1 MPPFDA
7 LRPDRSTDPDDY
19 QALPRPV
26 AAMAKPFPSGFEIA
40 PHEHARDQLLYAVA
54 GVMRIETETEAWI
67 VPPDRAVYLPAGTRH
82 RVVIRGDL
90 EMRTL
95 YIAAAEP
102 AGLPQRPTVIEVSE
116 LLRALILALID
127 EPVLYDDAG
136 RGGLIARLIL
146 AELALAR
153 RLPLVVPMPIDPRLR
168 RLCDALLVNPE
179 SEYTLDDWAAQAG
192 ASARTLARLF
202 QSELSMGFA
211 VWRQRVRFHNA
222 VEALAAGQPIARVA
236 RANGYRSASAFSAAF
251 RKTIGTAPSAI
262 RIASYLR
269 TRHRAD

>member
-1 MPPFDA
+1 MLPLDA
-7 LRPDRSTDPDDY
+7 RQPKRSTDPDDY
-19 QALPRPV
+19 QAVPRPV
-26 AAMAKPFPSGFEIA
+26 AGMAKPFPSGFEIA

-54 GVMRIETETEAWI
+54 GVMRIETETEAWM

-95 YIAAAEP
+95 YIAAGEP

-116 LLRALILALID
+116 LLRALILALIE
-127 EPVLYDDAG
+127 EPVLYDEAG

-146 AELALAR
+146 AELTLAR
-153 RLPLVVPMPIDPRLR
+153 RLPLVVPMPMDPRLR
-168 RLCDALLVNPE
+168 RLCDALLANPE
-179 SEYTLDDWAAQAG
+179 SESTLEDRAMAAG

-202 QSELSMGFA
+202 QSELNMGFA

-222 VEALAAGQPIARVA
+222 IEALAAGQPIAKVA
-236 RANGYRSASAFSAAF
+236 HANGYRSASAFSAAF
-251 RKTIGTAPSAI
+251 RKAMGAPPSAI
-262 RIASYLR
+262 RIASPS
-269 TRHRAD
+269 